1 MNRQYEIKININ
13 GIQPE
18 IEVFHYDKNKKW
30 VKCCPQCEWNHRNFF
45 PRQLHVELEDE
56 LDLTRRKLL
65 ELRKFRRRLLD
76 DERSKEF
83 FDLVKLDAPDD
94 RHGGTIIN
102 YHNIINLK
110 ALTLVER
117 MFEGFN
123 GGNYMEW
130 KLKDGDIDKLRK
142 RLDSCYLNESFAM

>member
-1 MNRQYEIKININ
+1 VKINIE

-18 IEVFHYDKNKKW
+18 IEVFHYDRNMRW
-30 VKCCPQCEWNHRNFF
+30 VRCCPQCEWNHRRLF
-45 PRQLHVELEDE
+45 PIELHEELEDE

-76 DERSKEF
+76 DELSKEF

-94 RHGGTIIN
+94 RRGDTIFN

-110 ALTLVER
+110 ALTLAEK

-123 GGNYMEW
+123 GESYMEW
-130 KLKDGDIDKLRK
+130 KLKDGDINKLRK
-142 RLDSCYLNESFAM
+142 RLHSCYHNESFAM